1 MFQITTIQWET
12 DEGKLI
18 NHHFNRFNEMYFDNL
33 HLSMLYRG
41 PYSGY
46 TDCSSFVANSLSFL
60 QFIKVSVH

>member
-33 HLSMLYRG
+33 LHIALIN
-41 PYSGY
+41 
-46 TDCSSFVANSLSFL
+46 V
-60 QFIKVSVH
+60 I